1 MLDDSPRR
9 DPAAGLF
16 GSLKRLLGTV
26 LEIAQARLD
35 LLSAELEREKLR
47 IFDGVVWAAIAL
59 LFIGLG
65 LLLLAALL
73 VMLAPEPMRLW
84 LLALM
89 ALTCLGGGA
98 WLVRQATHRLSTP
111 AGPLAAT
118 RDELARDHTA
128 LNPPD

>member
-1 MLDDSPRR
+1 MDSPRR
-9 DPAAGLF
+9 DPAAGLY

-35 LLSAELEREKLR
+35 LLTAELEREKLR
-47 IFDGVVWAAIAL
+47 ILDGVVWAAMAL

-73 VMLAPEPMRLW
+73 VMLAPEPMRPW

-89 ALTCLGGGA
+89 ALACLSGGA
-98 WLVRQATHRLSTP
+98 WLVQRASQRLSTP
-111 AGPLAAT
+111 AGALSAT
-118 RDELARDHTA
+118 RDELARDRSA

>member
-1 MLDDSPRR
+1 MDSPRR

-16 GSLKRLLGTV
+16 GSLKRLLGSV

-35 LLSAELEREKLR
+35 LLTVELEREKLR
-47 IFDGVVWAAIAL
+47 IFDAIVWAAVAL

-73 VMLAPEPMRLW
+73 VMLAPEPMRPW

-89 ALTCLGGGA
+89 ALACLGGGRMA
-98 WLVRQATHRLSTP
+98 GEAGRP
-111 AGPLAAT
+111 ALEFTRRAAVGH
-118 RDELARDHTA
+118 AR
-128 LNPPD
+128 

>member
-1 MLDDSPRR
+1 MDSPRR

-47 IFDGVVWAAIAL
+47 IFDGLVRAAVAL

-89 ALTCLGGGA
+89 ALASLSGGA
-98 WLVRQATHRLSTP
+98 WLVRQASQRLSTP

-118 RDELARDHTA
+118 RGELAHDRAA
-128 LNPPD
+128 LDPPD

>member
-1 MLDDSPRR
+1 MDGPRS

-16 GSLKRLLGTV
+16 GSLRRLSGTV

-47 IFDGVVWAAIAL
+47 VFDGLVWAAIAL

-73 VMLAPEPMRLW
+73 VMLAPEPLRLW
-84 LLALM
+84 LLALL
-89 ALTCLGGGA
+89 ALANLVLGA
-98 WLVRQATHRLSTP
+98 WLVRQASQRLSTP

-118 RDELARDHTA
+118 RDELARDRMA
-128 LNPPD
+128 INPQD